1 MKENNKIRGIFE
13 GFTSGFLFKIV
24 YLALVLISFNT
35 FALDVPYL
43 KNAFVALSVAL
54 GGIVLIYRLIHFKRF
69 IKMKYIWVLVAFLA
83 SYLLSLLLN
92 LRYGFLEPIQAMVWM
107 TFQYFILF
115 LKDPARPCEK
125 SQREFRVLSWIFCV
139 YQFCCSAASLVLLF
153 LNYTELNFERQPI
166 KLAGIVW
173 GRLWGVYTDPNYA
186 SVLSVAA
193 IFLALYLVKC
203 RKGVFVK
210 IFFGINTLIQL
221 LYVAFSDSRTGL
233 VCLAVAGAC
242 YAYLRLVKLPKL
254 DRKRLVRQTVSCIT
268 ALCILCVLL
277 IVPKGITY
285 TYNKVIELT
294 SSDITEPGETPQ
306 TSQEPPEPTIG
317 REQDIESDV
326 SNRRFDLWKSG
337 LEIYRLKPI
346 FGVSIFNAV
355 AFAQEQLPTTYLIN
369 NDAGIFDSLHNAF
382 LNVLMGQGIVGFVI
396 FMIFI
401 VLCVVLILKGYLKT
415 KKEEYCRTNVRN
427 AILIAVL
434 AALGASMMF
443 VGDIVY
449 LNSGASF
456 LFWNILGCLVFY
468 YSGEEQDALA

>member
-43 KNAFVALSVAL
+43 KTVFVALSVAL
-54 GGIVLIYRLIHFKRF
+54 GGIVLVYRLIHFKRF
-69 IKMKYIWVLVAFLA
+69 IKMKYIWILVAFLA

-166 KLAGIVW
+166 KLAGLVW

-186 SVLSVAA
+186 AVLAVAA

-221 LYVAFSDSRTGL
+221 LYIAFSDSRTGL
-233 VCLAVAGAC
+233 VCLAAAGAC

-254 DRKRLVRQTVSCIT
+254 DRSRLVRQTVSCVT
-268 ALCILCVLL
+268 AICILCVLL
-277 IVPKGITY
+277 IVPKGVTY
-285 TYNKVIELT
+285 TYNKVIELA
-294 SSDITEPGETPQ
+294 SSNITEPGEEMPQTPQ
-306 TSQEPPEPTIG
+306 EPAIG

-337 LEIYRLKPI
+337 LEIYRMKPI

-396 FMIFI
+396 FMIFT
-401 VLCVVLILKGYLKT
+401 VLCVVLLLKGYLKP
-415 KKEEYCRTNVRN
+415 KKEEYGRTSVRN
-427 AILIAVL
+427 AALLAVL
-434 AALGASMMF
+434 VALGASMLF

-468 YSGEEQDALA
+468 YSGEEREALA